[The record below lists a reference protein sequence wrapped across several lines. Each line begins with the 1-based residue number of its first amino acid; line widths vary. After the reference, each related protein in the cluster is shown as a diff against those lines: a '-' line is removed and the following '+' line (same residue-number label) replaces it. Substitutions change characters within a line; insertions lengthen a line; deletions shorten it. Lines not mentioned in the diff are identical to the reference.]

1 MMAGLWKWL
10 ECGERS
16 RGFQPQAGPFYPTVG
31 MSYSG
36 GGIMT
41 PSQDSETPTRIKDR
55 EDVALAARGDVRAFA
70 RLYGA
75 HSARIFNLARRMT
88 SSESAVD
95 ITQDIF
101 LRAWEKL
108 GTFRG
113 ESAFGTWLHRLAV
126 NVILAR
132 RSSLRTEQSRILDE
146 EGILDLLPGR
156 PGRSDLTMDFERA
169 IERLPEGAK
178 TVFVLYDVEGY
189 RHEEIGEI
197 LGISSGTSKAQRH
210 RARMILRR
218 HLTR

>member
-1 MMAGLWKWL
+1 MN
-10 ECGERS
+10 
-16 RGFQPQAGPFYPTVG
+16 
-31 MSYSG
+31 YSV

-41 PSQDSETPTRIKDR
+41 PSQDSEATPTRSQER

-70 RLYGA
+70 RLYGG

-88 SSESAVD
+88 TSETAVD

-132 RSSLRTEQSRILDE
+132 RAALHTEQGRIRDE
-146 EGILDLLPGR
+146 EGILDSLPARAGA
-156 PGRSDLTMDFERA
+156 PDLGLDFEKA

-189 RHEEIGEI
+189 QHEEIATM
-197 LGISSGTSKAQRH
+197 LGISSGTSKAQLH
-210 RARMILRR
+210 RARIILRK

>member
-1 MMAGLWKWL
+1 MMAALARWL
-10 ECGERS
+10 ERRWGS
-16 RGFQPQAGPFYPTVG
+16 PPFQPQEALFYPMVR

-41 PSQDSETPTRIKDR
+41 PSQDSEVTPSRTKDR

-113 ESAFGTWLHRLAV
+113 ESAFGTWLHRPAL

-132 RSSLRTEQSRILDE
+132 RATPRAAQGGTRDD
-146 EGILDLLPGR
+146 GGNPDPA
-156 PGRSDLTMDFERA
+156 PGRSR
-169 IERLPEGAK
+169 G
-178 TVFVLYDVEGY
+178 
-189 RHEEIGEI
+189 
-197 LGISSGTSKAQRH
+197 SG
-210 RARMILRR
+210 L
-218 HLTR
+218 

>member
-1 MMAGLWKWL
+1 MV
-10 ECGERS
+10 
-16 RGFQPQAGPFYPTVG
+16 Q

-36 GGIMT
+36 GGILT
-41 PSQDSETPTRIKDR
+41 PSQDSEVTPTRTKDR

-113 ESAFGTWLHRLAV
+113 ESAFGTWLHRLAI

-132 RSSLRTEQSRILDE
+132 RSTLRNEQRRISDE
-146 EGILDLLPGR
+146 EGIMETLPAR
-156 PGRSDLTMDFERA
+156 PGRSDLGLDFERA
-169 IERLPEGAK
+169 MERLPEGAK
-178 TVFVLYDVEGY
+178 AVFVLYDVEGFQ
-189 RHEEIGEI
+189 HEEIGEM
-197 LGISSGTSKAQRH
+197 LGISSGTSKAQLH

>member
-1 MMAGLWKWL
+1 
-10 ECGERS
+10 
-16 RGFQPQAGPFYPTVG
+16 

-41 PSQDSETPTRIKDR
+41 PSMDSERAPSRNKDR
-55 EDVALAARGDVRAFA
+55 EDAALAARGDVQAFA
-70 RLYGA
+70 RLYGG

-88 SSESAVD
+88 TSESAVD
-95 ITQDIF
+95 LTQDIF

-113 ESAFGTWLHRLAV
+113 EAAFGTWLHRLAI

-132 RSSLRTEQSRILDE
+132 RSALRTEQSRICDE
-146 EGILDLLPGR
+146 EGILDGVPGR
-156 PGRSDLTMDFERA
+156 AGSSDLGLDFERA

-178 TVFVLYDVEGY
+178 TVFVLYDVEVY
-189 RHEEIGEI
+189 QHEEIAN
-197 LGISSGTSKAQRH
+197 LMGISSGTSKAQLH
-210 RARMILRR
+210 RARMILRK

>member
-1 MMAGLWKWL
+1 MAVFRKWL
-10 ECGERS
+10 ESEEPAGR
-16 RGFQPQAGPFYPTVG
+16 FQPKAAHSYPTPQ

-41 PSQDSETPTRIKDR
+41 PDQDSEAAPSRSGDR
-55 EDVALAARGDVRAFA
+55 EDVVLAARGDVRAFA
-70 RLYGA
+70 RLYGG

-88 SSESAVD
+88 TSESAVD

-113 ESAFGTWLHRLAV
+113 ESAFGTWLHRLAI

-132 RSSLRTEQSRILDE
+132 RATIRTEQGRIRDE
-146 EGILDLLPGR
+146 DGILDSLPAKGNN
-156 PGRSDLTMDFERA
+156 SDLGMDFERA
-169 IERLPEGAK
+169 IGRLPEGAK

-189 RHEEIGEI
+189 QHEEIATM
-197 LGISSGTSKAQRH
+197 LGISSGTSKAQLH
-210 RARMILRR
+210 RARMIMRK

>member
-1 MMAGLWKWL
+1 
-10 ECGERS
+10 
-16 RGFQPQAGPFYPTVG
+16 

-36 GGIMT
+36 GGVMT
-41 PSQDSETPTRIKDR
+41 PSKDSEGTPSRSKDR
-55 EDVALAARGDVRAFA
+55 EDAALAARGDVRAFA
-70 RLYGA
+70 RLYSG

-88 SSESAVD
+88 TSESAVD

-113 ESAFGTWLHRLAV
+113 EAAFGTWLHRLAV

-132 RSSLRTEQSRILDE
+132 RAALRVEKVRFRENDGALDSFPAKA
-146 EGILDLLPGR
+146 GSWDL
-156 PGRSDLTMDFERA
+156 SMDFERA
-169 IERLPEGAK
+169 IEVLPEGAK
-178 TVFVLYDVEGY
+178 LVFVLYDVEGY
-189 RHEEIGEI
+189 QHEEIAGM
-197 LGISSGTSKAQRH
+197 LGISSGTSKAQLH

>member
-1 MMAGLWKWL
+1 
-10 ECGERS
+10 
-16 RGFQPQAGPFYPTVG
+16 

-41 PSQDSETPTRIKDR
+41 PSQDSEVTPTRTKDR
-55 EDVALAARGDVRAFA
+55 EDVALAAHGDVRAFA

-88 SSESAVD
+88 SSETAVD

-108 GTFRG
+108 ATFRG
-113 ESAFGTWLHRLAV
+113 ESAFGTWLHRLAI

-132 RSSLRTEQSRILDE
+132 RSTLRTEQKRFSDE
-146 EGILDLLPGR
+146 EGIMDTLPAR
-156 PGRSDLTMDFERA
+156 PVRSDLGMDFERA
-169 IERLPEGAK
+169 MERLPEGAK

-189 RHEEIGEI
+189 QHEEIGEM
-197 LGISSGTSKAQRH
+197 LGISSGTSKAQLH
-210 RARMILRR
+210 RARMILRK

>member
-1 MMAGLWKWL
+1 MV
-10 ECGERS
+10 R
-16 RGFQPQAGPFYPTVG
+16 

-41 PSQDSETPTRIKDR
+41 PSQDSEVTPSRTKDR

-88 SSESAVD
+88 SSDSAVD

-113 ESAFGTWLHRLAV
+113 ESAFGTWLHRLAI

-132 RSSLRTEQSRILDE
+132 RSTLRNEQRRISDE
-146 EGILDLLPGR
+146 EGIMETLPAR
-156 PGRSDLTMDFERA
+156 PGRSDLGLDFERA
-169 IERLPEGAK
+169 MERLPEGAK
-178 TVFVLYDVEGY
+178 AVFVLYDVEGFQ
-189 RHEEIGEI
+189 HEEIGEM
-197 LGISSGTSKAQRH
+197 LGISSGTSKAQLH

>member
-1 MMAGLWKWL
+1 
-10 ECGERS
+10 
-16 RGFQPQAGPFYPTVG
+16 

-41 PSQDSETPTRIKDR
+41 PSQDSEVTPSRTKDR

-88 SSESAVD
+88 SSEWAVD

-132 RSSLRTEQSRILDE
+132 RSTLQSERRRISDE
-146 EGILDLLPGR
+146 EGVMENVPAR
-156 PGRSDLTMDFERA
+156 PQGSDLGMDFERA

-178 TVFVLYDVEGY
+178 VVFILYDVEGY
-189 RHEEIGEI
+189 QHEEIGEM
-197 LGISSGTSKAQRH
+197 LGISSGTSKAQLH
-210 RARMILRR
+210 RARMILRK

>member
-1 MMAGLWKWL
+1 
-10 ECGERS
+10 
-16 RGFQPQAGPFYPTVG
+16 
-31 MSYSG
+31 MSYPG
-36 GGIMT
+36 GLTMT
-41 PSQDSETPTRIKDR
+41 PSRGSEGTPAKHLDR
-55 EDVALAARGDVRAFA
+55 EDVSLAARGDVRAFA
-70 RLYGA
+70 RLYGT

-88 SSESAVD
+88 TNEAAVD

-132 RSSLRTEQSRILDE
+132 RATLRTERGRFLDE
-146 EGILDLLPGR
+146 DGILDALPAR
-156 PGRSDLTMDFERA
+156 PGGSDLGMDFERA
-169 IERLPEGAK
+169 IEHLPEGAK

-189 RHEEIGEI
+189 QHEEIAGI
-197 LGISSGTSKAQRH
+197 LGISSGTSKAQLH

-218 HLTR
+218 YLTR

>member
-1 MMAGLWKWL
+1 
-10 ECGERS
+10 
-16 RGFQPQAGPFYPTVG
+16 

-36 GGIMT
+36 GGTMT
-41 PSQDSETPTRIKDR
+41 PSQDSEGAPARYQDR
-55 EDVALAARGDVRAFA
+55 EDAALAARGDVRAFA
-70 RLYGA
+70 RLYGT
-75 HSARIFNLARRMT
+75 HSGRIFNLARRMT
-88 SSESAVD
+88 TSEAAVD

-132 RSSLRTEQSRILDE
+132 RATIRTEQSRISVE
-146 EGILDLLPGR
+146 EGVLDALPGR
-156 PGRSDLTMDFERA
+156 PGRPDLGMDFERA
-169 IERLPEGAK
+169 VEHLPDGAK

-189 RHEEIGEI
+189 QHEEIAGM
-197 LGISSGTSKAQRH
+197 LGISSGTSKAQLH

-218 HLTR
+218 YLTR

>member
-1 MMAGLWKWL
+1 
-10 ECGERS
+10 
-16 RGFQPQAGPFYPTVG
+16 

-41 PSQDSETPTRIKDR
+41 PSQDSEVTPTRTKDR
-55 EDVALAARGDVRAFA
+55 EDVALAAHGDVRAFA
-70 RLYGA
+70 RLYGT

-113 ESAFGTWLHRLAV
+113 ESAFGTWLHRLAI

-132 RSSLRTEQSRILDE
+132 RSTLRTEQKRFSDE
-146 EGILDLLPGR
+146 EGIMDTLPAR
-156 PGRSDLTMDFERA
+156 PGRSDLGMDFERA
-169 IERLPEGAK
+169 IQRLPEGAK

-189 RHEEIGEI
+189 QHEEIGEM
-197 LGISSGTSKAQRH
+197 LGISSGTSKAQLH
-210 RARMILRR
+210 RARMILRK

>member
-1 MMAGLWKWL
+1 
-10 ECGERS
+10 
-16 RGFQPQAGPFYPTVG
+16 

-36 GGIMT
+36 GGTMT
-41 PSQDSETPTRIKDR
+41 PSQDSEGAPARYKDR
-55 EDVALAARGDVRAFA
+55 EDVALAAGGDVRAFA
-70 RLYGA
+70 RLYGM
-75 HSARIFNLARRMT
+75 HSGRIFNLARRMT
-88 SSESAVD
+88 TSEAAVD

-132 RSSLRTEQSRILDE
+132 RATLRTERGRISDE
-146 EGILDLLPGR
+146 EGILDVLPGR
-156 PGRSDLTMDFERA
+156 PGGWDLGMDFERA
-169 IERLPEGAK
+169 VEHLPDGAK

-189 RHEEIGEI
+189 QHEEIATM
-197 LGISSGTSKAQRH
+197 LGISSGTSKAQLH

>member
-1 MMAGLWKWL
+1 
-10 ECGERS
+10 
-16 RGFQPQAGPFYPTVG
+16 
-31 MSYSG
+31 
-36 GGIMT
+36 
-41 PSQDSETPTRIKDR
+41 
-55 EDVALAARGDVRAFA
+55 VALAAGGDVRAFA

-88 SSESAVD
+88 TNESAVD
-95 ITQDIF
+95 LTQDIF

-132 RSSLRTEQSRILDE
+132 RAALRTEQSRFSDE
-146 EGILDLLPGR
+146 EGVLDGVPAKPGR
-156 PGRSDLTMDFERA
+156 AELGMDFEKA
-169 IERLPEGAK
+169 VEHLPEGAK

-189 RHEEIGEI
+189 QHEEIATM
-197 LGISSGTSKAQRH
+197 LGISSGTSKAQLH

-218 HLTR
+218 YLTR

>member
-1 MMAGLWKWL
+1 M
-10 ECGERS
+10 
-16 RGFQPQAGPFYPTVG
+16 
-31 MSYSG
+31 
-36 GGIMT
+36 
-41 PSQDSETPTRIKDR
+41 
-55 EDVALAARGDVRAFA
+55 ALAAGGDVRAFE

-88 SSESAVD
+88 TNESAVD
-95 ITQDIF
+95 LTQDIF

-132 RSSLRTEQSRILDE
+132 RAALRTEWSRISDE
-146 EGILDLLPGR
+146 EGALDSVPAKPG
-156 PGRSDLTMDFERA
+156 PADLGMDFERA
-169 IERLPEGAK
+169 IEHLPEGAK
-178 TVFVLYDVEGY
+178 TIFVLYDVEGY
-189 RHEEIGEI
+189 QHEEIATM
-197 LGISSGTSKAQRH
+197 LGISSGTSKAQLH

>member
-1 MMAGLWKWL
+1 
-10 ECGERS
+10 
-16 RGFQPQAGPFYPTVG
+16 V
-31 MSYSG
+31 
-36 GGIMT
+36 
-41 PSQDSETPTRIKDR
+41 D
-55 EDVALAARGDVRAFA
+55 LAAGGDVRAFE

-88 SSESAVD
+88 TSESAVD
-95 ITQDIF
+95 LTQDIF

-132 RSSLRTEQSRILDE
+132 RAALRTEWSRISDE
-146 EGILDLLPGR
+146 EGVLDAVPAKPGT
-156 PGRSDLTMDFERA
+156 PDLGMDFERA
-169 IERLPEGAK
+169 IGHLPDGAK

-189 RHEEIGEI
+189 QHEEIATM
-197 LGISSGTSKAQRH
+197 LGISSGTSKAQLH

>member
-1 MMAGLWKWL
+1 MV
-10 ECGERS
+10 R
-16 RGFQPQAGPFYPTVG
+16 

-41 PSQDSETPTRIKDR
+41 PSQDSEVTPSRTKDR

-113 ESAFGTWLHRLAV
+113 ESAFGTWLHRLAI

-132 RSSLRTEQSRILDE
+132 RSTLRNEQRRISDE
-146 EGILDLLPGR
+146 EGIMETLPAR
-156 PGRSDLTMDFERA
+156 PGRSDLGLDFERA
-169 IERLPEGAK
+169 MERLPEGAK
-178 TVFVLYDVEGY
+178 AVFVLYDVEGFQ
-189 RHEEIGEI
+189 HEEIGEM
-197 LGISSGTSKAQRH
+197 LGISSGTSKAQLH
-210 RARMILRR
+210 RARMILRK

>member
-1 MMAGLWKWL
+1 
-10 ECGERS
+10 
-16 RGFQPQAGPFYPTVG
+16 

-41 PSQDSETPTRIKDR
+41 PRQDSERMPSTNEDR
-55 EDVALAARGDVRAFA
+55 EDAARAARGDVQAFA
-70 RLYGA
+70 RLYGGHA
-75 HSARIFNLARRMT
+75 ARIFNLARRMT
-88 SSESAVD
+88 TSESAVD

-113 ESAFGTWLHRLAV
+113 EAAFGTWLHRLAI

-132 RSSLRTEQSRILDE
+132 RSALRTENSRICDE
-146 EGILDLLPGR
+146 EGILDVIPARAGG
-156 PGRSDLTMDFERA
+156 PDLGMDFERA

-189 RHEEIGEI
+189 QHQEIANM
-197 LGISSGTSKAQRH
+197 LGISSGTSKAQLH
-210 RARMILRR
+210 RARMILRK

>member
-1 MMAGLWKWL
+1 MVEGGMAA
-10 ECGERS
+10 R
-16 RGFQPQAGPFYPTVG
+16 RFQPQAGHFYPRMR

-36 GGIMT
+36 GGVMT
-41 PSQDSETPTRIKDR
+41 PSKDSEGTPSRSRDR

-70 RLYGA
+70 RIYGA

-88 SSESAVD
+88 TSESAVD

-132 RSSLRTEQSRILDE
+132 RATLRTEKSRISDE
-146 EGILDLLPGR
+146 EGALDAVPAK
-156 PGRSDLTMDFERA
+156 PGRSDLGVDFERA
-169 IERLPEGAK
+169 IEHLPDGAK
-178 TVFVLYDVEGY
+178 TVFVLYD
-189 RHEEIGEI
+189 
-197 LGISSGTSKAQRH
+197 
-210 RARMILRR
+210 
-218 HLTR
+218 

>member
-1 MMAGLWKWL
+1 MV
-10 ECGERS
+10 R
-16 RGFQPQAGPFYPTVG
+16 

-41 PSQDSETPTRIKDR
+41 PSQDSEVTPSRTKDR

-113 ESAFGTWLHRLAV
+113 ESAFGTWLHRLAI

-132 RSSLRTEQSRILDE
+132 RSTLRNEQRRISDE
-146 EGILDLLPGR
+146 EGIMETLPAR
-156 PGRSDLTMDFERA
+156 PGRSDLGLDFERA
-169 IERLPEGAK
+169 MERLPEGAK
-178 TVFVLYDVEGY
+178 AVFVLYDVEGFQ
-189 RHEEIGEI
+189 HEEIGEM
-197 LGISSGTSKAQRH
+197 LGISSGTSKAQLH

>member
-1 MMAGLWKWL
+1 
-10 ECGERS
+10 
-16 RGFQPQAGPFYPTVG
+16 

-41 PSQDSETPTRIKDR
+41 PSRDSEVMSSRIKDQK
-55 EDVALAARGDVRAFA
+55 DVALAAGGDVRAFA

-75 HSARIFNLARRMT
+75 HSARVFNLARRMT
-88 SSESAVD
+88 SSESAAD

-113 ESAFGTWLHRLAV
+113 EAAFGTWLHRLAI

-132 RSSLRTEQSRILDE
+132 RSTLRTEQSRILDE
-146 EGILDLLPGR
+146 EGIMDTVPAR
-156 PGRSDLTMDFERA
+156 PGRSDLGMDFERA
-169 IERLPEGAK
+169 IERLPQGAK
-178 TVFVLYDVEGY
+178 TVFLLYDVEGY
-189 RHEEIGEI
+189 QHEEIGNM
-197 LGISSGTSKAQRH
+197 LGISSGTSKAQLH
-210 RARMILRR
+210 RARMILRK